1 MKLKLREDKIS
12 KLETEHS
19 IVMSEECVNLQSE
32 IKMLQEQL
40 ESERDEI
47 TNPKLTTLKAQLVE
61 TQVNLRKLQKE
72 SQNAPGHIQQLFQ
85 DQQKLIDD
93 LSSYLKNKGSV
104 EAVELQEKQMQMLV
118 KESEDAKQ
126 NEGKLTE
133 QLNDVQKQYDILLEQ
148 NVKAEEVNQRIT
160 REYGKANVEIRDLDE
175 RLQQA

>member
-1 MKLKLREDKIS
+1 
-12 KLETEHS
+12 
-19 IVMSEECVNLQSE
+19 MSEECVNLQSE

-72 SQNAPGHIQQLFQ
+72 SQNAPGHIQHLFQ

-104 EAVELQEKQMQMLV
+104 EAVELQEKQM
-118 KESEDAKQ
+118 
-126 NEGKLTE
+126 
-133 QLNDVQKQYDILLEQ
+133 
-148 NVKAEEVNQRIT
+148 
-160 REYGKANVEIRDLDE
+160 
-175 RLQQA
+175 